1 MELDRRMLKRLNRQ
15 SEASVRLGRSGFE
28 LIRYLVRNELG
39 LDITTVNKA
48 VLIVSEALHN
58 LPSAGND
65 ITAGLTVK
73 RVRNAVVELS
83 KIVPMVNINGL
94 NASFNAFELECM
106 KSSFLKCICEH
117 VVSIDERMWNKFIKK
132 TMTGATVSFG
142 IDMKTGEVV
151 DPEDLRHEIV
161 SLSRVEIVEKN
172 LMDSREPD
180 FYVDE
185 LKKGADQIGEIDG
198 SPIWFHTSGYY
209 FYWDSE
215 SESFLESWLTFPVC
229 PYKLTFK

>member
-15 SEASVRLGRSGFE
+15 SEASVRLGRNGFE

-48 VLIVSEALHN
+48 VLILTEALHN

-73 RVRNAVVELS
+73 RVRSAVVDLS
-83 KIVPMVNINGL
+83 KFLPRANINGL
-94 NASFNAFELECM
+94 NASFQAFELECI
-106 KSSFLKCICEH
+106 KSWFLRCISEH
-117 VVSIDERMWNKFIKK
+117 VVSLDERMWNQFIQKS
-132 TMTGATVSFG
+132 MTGKTVSFG
-142 IDMKTGEVV
+142 IDTKTGEVV
-151 DPEDLRHEIV
+151 APEDLRQEID
-161 SLSRVEIVEKN
+161 SQSRVELVEKN

-180 FYVDE
+180 FYADE

-198 SPIWFHTSGYY
+198 SPIWFHASGYY
-209 FYWDSE
+209 FYWEPE
-215 SESFLESWLTFPVC
+215 SECLLESWLTFPVC
-229 PYKLTFK
+229 PYG

>member
-1 MELDRRMLKRLNRQ
+1 MELDRQMLKRFNRQ
-15 SEASVRLGRSGFE
+15 SEANVRLGRSGFE

-73 RVRNAVVELS
+73 RVRSAVVDLS
-83 KIVPMVNINGL
+83 KFLPRENINGL
-94 NASFNAFELECM
+94 NASFQAFELECM
-106 KSSFLKCICEH
+106 KSLFLRCISEH
-117 VVSIDERMWNKFIKK
+117 VVSLDERMWNQFIQKS
-132 TMTGATVSFG
+132 MTGKTVSFG
-142 IDMKTGEVV
+142 IDTKTGEIV
-151 DPEDLRHEIV
+151 DPEDLRQEID
-161 SLSRVEIVEKN
+161 SQSRVELVEKN

-180 FYVDE
+180 FYADE

-209 FYWDSE
+209 FYWGSE

-229 PYKLTFK
+229 PYKFTFR

>member
-1 MELDRRMLKRLNRQ
+1 MELDRQVLKRLNRQ

-39 LDITTVNKA
+39 LDIKTVNKA
-48 VLIVSEALHN
+48 VLILSEVLHN

-65 ITAGLTVK
+65 ITASLTVK

-106 KSSFLKCICEH
+106 KSSFLRCICEH
-117 VVSIDERMWNKFIKK
+117 VVSLDERMWNQFIQK
-132 TMTGATVSFG
+132 TMTGENVSFG
-142 IDMKTGEVV
+142 IDTKMGEVI
-151 DPEDLRHEIV
+151 DPEDLRQEID
-161 SLSRVEIVEKN
+161 SLSRVELVEKN
-172 LMDSREPD
+172 LMDSREPE

-209 FYWDSE
+209 FYWEPE
-215 SESFLESWLTFPVC
+215 SECLLESWLTFPVC
-229 PYKLTFK
+229 PYG

>member
-65 ITAGLTVK
+65 ITAGDSQ

-83 KIVPMVNINGL
+83 KIVPMVNINENDDRGNCL
-94 NASFNAFELECM
+94 FWHRYEN
-106 KSSFLKCICEH
+106 
-117 VVSIDERMWNKFIKK
+117 
-132 TMTGATVSFG
+132 
-142 IDMKTGEVV
+142 GEVV